1 MRRSRCLLSSGRV
14 NARRSRLERK
24 RAVGRLVHR
33 ALEHVLRPQ
42 QYRHLLGL
50 CLPHRL
56 AVPPVQARQQLLALR
71 FWHGPPG
78 GSIVR
83 SLHRGVERGGRGW
96 VGGIRQQSRVGA
108 RRMGGLNLRLQL
120 GGLGGSNRQV
130 HRR

>member
-1 MRRSRCLLSSGRV
+1 MRRSRCLLCSGR
-14 NARRSRLERK
+14 ARHSRLERS
-24 RAVGRLVHR
+24 RAVGRLMHR

-50 CLPHRL
+50 CLRHCL
-56 AVPPVQARQQLLALR
+56 AVPPVQACQQLLALR
-71 FWHGPPG
+71 LWHGPPG

-96 VGGIRQQSRVGA
+96 VGGMRQQSRVGA
-108 RRMGGLNLRLQL
+108 RRMGGLVLRVRL
-120 GGLGGSNRQV
+120 GGLGGSQRQV